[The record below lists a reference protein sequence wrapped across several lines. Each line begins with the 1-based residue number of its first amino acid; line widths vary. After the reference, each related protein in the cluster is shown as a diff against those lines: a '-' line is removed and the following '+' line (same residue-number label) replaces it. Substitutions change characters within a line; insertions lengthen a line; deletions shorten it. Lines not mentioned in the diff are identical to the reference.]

1 MQRILFLSKFWR
13 ANPKVPQPA
22 KASARAGDEA
32 RVRWLLAAGCWLL
45 AAGEAAS
52 ARWLQPE
59 CTTSQR

>member
-45 AAGEAAS
+45 AAGCWRSSERALAATGM
-52 ARWLQPE
+52 QH
-59 CTTSQR
+59 